1 MQDVSFGF
9 QAAASDVAG
18 VPDAQLYREL
28 MADCDLGH
36 RLGFD
41 AAWLLEHHFSDY
53 YPTPSPLL
61 FMAHIAADFPTSRS
75 APRCWCCPGI
85 IRCGWP
91 RRSPC

>member
-1 MQDVSFGF
+1 MTDVLFGF
-9 QAAASDVAG
+9 QAAAADEAG
-18 VPDAQLYREL
+18 VRDQELYREL
-28 MADCDLGH
+28 MEDCALG
-36 RLGFD
+36 RKLGFD

-61 FMAHIAADFPTSRS
+61 FMAHIAAEFPDLRS

-85 IRCGWP
+85 TRRGSP